1 MHEGLGK
8 KSKWLWE
15 AAKHLQNIPASG
27 EGSSELAHY
36 MILNAYA

>member
-15 AAKHLQNIPASG
+15 AAKHLQKYTSVRGGVI
-27 EGSSELAHY
+27 
-36 MILNAYA
+36 